1 MTRQWTTL
9 GMVIG
14 LLISASPG
22 LGQQSADPRLSDPAF
37 AQVREEALSS
47 TKCSGRT
54 NPIAVSTPHPKYPKA
69 LSRDHVKGMAITEGF
84 ILHDGKL
91 KYTRVLKADRPEF
104 GQASLDAIKK
114 YRFKPALCGGKP
126 VAAYIAFT
134 HTFSLQ

>member
-1 MTRQWTTL
+1 MTRRWTTL

-14 LLISASPG
+14 LMISASPG

-54 NPIAVSTPHPKYPKA
+54 NPIGVS
-69 LSRDHVKGMAITEGF
+69 
-84 ILHDGKL
+84 
-91 KYTRVLKADRPEF
+91 
-104 GQASLDAIKK
+104 
-114 YRFKPALCGGKP
+114 ALCGGKP

-134 HTFSLQ
+134 HTFSVQ